1 MVDSINKDLKQ
12 TKKNNL
18 DLSDGLNI
26 LQDFNDLDSLN
37 KSKSVRES
45 LQDKK
50 VEKKNTNVYD
60 DLADLE
66 DLDEFF

>member
-37 KSKSVRES
+37 QSKSVRES
-45 LQDKK
+45 LQK

-66 DLDEFF
+66 DLDDFF